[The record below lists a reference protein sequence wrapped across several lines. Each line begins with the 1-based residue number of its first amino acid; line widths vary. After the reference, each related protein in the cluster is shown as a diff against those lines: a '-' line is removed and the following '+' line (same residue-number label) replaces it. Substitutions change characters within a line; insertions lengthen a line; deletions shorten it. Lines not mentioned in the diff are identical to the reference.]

1 MSSEFDE
8 IEIIDAI
15 PEDLESIEALL
26 QETDLTTDGISDYFQ
41 NYLVLKS
48 GHSLFGVCGL
58 EIYGTDGL
66 LRSLAITPKFQK
78 KGLGSTILE
87 VMLDKA
93 RLLNIHTMYLLT
105 NTAED
110 FYLKHGFM
118 TIYREET
125 PESIQ
130 ISQEFAHLCPISS
143 KVMKKE
149 L

>member
-1 MSSEFDE
+1 MSSELDE
-8 IEIIDAI
+8 IEIVDAI
-15 PEDLESIEALL
+15 PEDMESVEALL
-26 QETDLTTDGISDYFQ
+26 QETNLTTDGISDYFH

-48 GHSLFGVCGL
+48 EHILFGVCGL

-66 LRSLAITPKFQK
+66 LRSLAIIPTLQK

-110 FYLKHGFM
+110 FYLRHGFI
-118 TIYREET
+118 TI
-125 PESIQ
+125 S
-130 ISQEFAHLCPISS
+130 
-143 KVMKKE
+143 
-149 L
+149 